1 MTFERAM
8 VILFTKAAQTVI
20 AERFTHTFFD
30 NDGNRARKIFAYS
43 FSVFIA
49 IFVNLFFY
57 KPIFNFLSI
66 FLGLSA
72 IALSYNGTIKRKC
85 IFVFYILAVSCLIDL
100 VVSAFLI
107 KPFGYDGYSAFVSI
121 FALLLLHA
129 AQLITEKF
137 FGNNLGIELNNR
149 YWLFIIASLLVC
161 IISSIVIFMDKTVSS
176 FSLSLVCGAFLLINI
191 IISYLMDDLVK
202 SSQKALEN
210 QALRDQVSS
219 YEREIMLQSENMEA
233 LRSFRHDMKRHF
245 AEISAL
251 DTVLNYMLQR
261 AVDKKIQLNVKVVVP
276 SDLKL
281 SAYDMNIIFG
291 NLLENAIEAQKD
303 VKNPSIDLEINYLMD
318 SLVVEI
324 SNRCLQ
330 KVIFKGGLPI
340 TTKQSVREHGY
351 GLKNVKKVLDKY
363 ISTLDFECSDERF
376 TVKILMKI

>member
-1 MTFERAM
+1 MTFEKAM
-8 VILFTKAAQTVI
+8 VILFTKVAQTVI

-30 NDGNRARKIFAYS
+30 NDGNRVRKVFAYL

-129 AQLITEKF
+129 AQLITERF
-137 FGNNLGIELNNR
+137 FGNDLGIELNNR

-161 IISSIVIFMDKTVSS
+161 IITSIVIFMDKTVSS
-176 FSLSLVCGAFLLINI
+176 FSLSLVCGAFLLVNI

-210 QALRDQVSS
+210 QVLRDQVSS
-219 YEREIMLQSENMEA
+219 YEREIMLQNENMEA

-245 AEISAL
+245 AEISVLASTGEIEQIKNYVSAMENNLVESRRLVDSGNTAL

-261 AVDKKIQLNVKVVVP
+261 AVDKKIQ
-276 SDLKL
+276 
-281 SAYDMNIIFG
+281 
-291 NLLENAIEAQKD
+291 
-303 VKNPSIDLEINYLMD
+303 
-318 SLVVEI
+318 
-324 SNRCLQ
+324 
-330 KVIFKGGLPI
+330 
-340 TTKQSVREHGY
+340 
-351 GLKNVKKVLDKY
+351 
-363 ISTLDFECSDERF
+363 
-376 TVKILMKI
+376 